1 MTFKAIRIL
10 LSALLFHSQ
19 YAMMPVK
26 TAKKALAV
34 SVLLHMKSAKKEGR
48 RSYSEC
54 SGTYV
59 APTLILTAAHCFVG
73 EDQEY
78 VWARGIDDSVG
89 YPVHVVRLNGY
100 MDLALLEAP
109 YAHPYARLGPMPS
122 QGDGVLNVGSPFNF
136 EFVVSEGVVG
146 MVGMRIRGYIS
157 HYLVTTAM
165 INPGSSG
172 GGAFDNKGRLIG
184 VNTMLVGFLG
194 WSGISLAVSV
204 DDVRVFLADIV

>member
-1 MTFKAIRIL
+1 MNYQALRIV

-34 SVLLHMKSAKKEGR
+34 SVLLHMKSAKKDGG

-73 EDQEY
+73 MDQEFT
-78 VWARGIDDSVG
+78 WARGIDDSVG
-89 YPVHVVRLNGY
+89 YPVHVVRLWASR
-100 MDLALLEAP
+100 DLALLEAP
-109 YAHPYARLGPMPS
+109 YTHPYARLGPMPR
-122 QGDGVLNVGSPFNF
+122 QGDAVLNVGSPFNF

-146 MVGMRIRGYIS
+146 MVGMRIRGFTS
-157 HYLVTTAM
+157 RYLVTTAM

-172 GGAFDNKGRLIG
+172 GGAFDSKGRLIG

-204 DDVRVFLADIV
+204 DDVRVFLAGAI